1 MRGLLVSLAVYTCLF
16 MSLNSVNAQV
26 DEHKME
32 VGAVFTSVTL
42 TNFKDRLFSPS
53 LGSGN
58 STVKGV
64 GARFAYNL
72 TDHLAIDAEG
82 NFFPEA
88 HFGNDELGQKM
99 QGFAGLKAGGRHKW
113 VGVFAKA
120 RPGVM
125 WFGEFPSRGSCS
137 ATSFGRACSVSH
149 EKDFALDLG
158 AVVEFYPSKR
168 VIVRADVGDT
178 IVWYPERFRQTLAP
192 PPTRIDA
199 EVKNNFQLSIGVGWR
214 F

>member
-1 MRGLLVSLAVYTCLF
+1 MRGLPVILALYTCLF
-16 MSLNSVNAQV
+16 FSSQPVNAQV

-53 LGSGN
+53 PTGN

-72 TDHLAIDAEG
+72 TEHLAIDAEG

-88 HFGNDELGQKM
+88 HFGNDEFGQKM
-99 QGFAGLKAGGRHKW
+99 QGFVGVKAGGRLKW

-125 WFGEFPSRGSCS
+125 WFGEFPTRGSCN
-137 ATSFGRACSVSH
+137 TNSFGTTCSVAH
-149 EKDFALDLG
+149 EKEFALDLG
-158 AVVEFYPSKR
+158 AVVEFYPTKR

-178 IVWYPERFRQTLAP
+178 LVWYGERFRASPTP
-192 PPTRIDA
+192 PLTRIDA
-199 EVKNNFQLSIGVGWR
+199 EVKNNFQLSVGVGWR